1 MTSASSATVWAHA
14 PGRVN
19 LIGDHTDHAGGVAL
33 PIAIDLGTTITGTR
47 GGDTIDLRSDRAEGQ
62 LRLPV
67 PVGVPVGSDA
77 ALDID
82 ALQPSWGRYVAAVA
96 ELLGASVGFVGEV
109 HSDLPLGAGLSSSA
123 SLEVSAALA
132 LGAEVP
138 RLDLARLAQA
148 AEVRAVGVPCGL
160 LDQLSSTFGVA
171 DHALLIDFRTLA
183 IIPVPLPADCE
194 IVVVHSGQERT
205 LAGSAYAE
213 RRAAC
218 EAATDVV
225 GALPSASLDDLSRI
239 ADPIVR
245 RRALHV
251 VTECAR
257 VHAAVA
263 ALRDGDLPA
272 FGARMVESHA
282 SLRDDFEVSTPTLD
296 ALVDRLLALPGVHGA
311 RLTGAGFGGCV
322 VAVTEPGAIG
332 DAAALTGRG
341 WKVRAVGPASVQPLH
356 ASEEL

>member
-205 LAGSAYAE
+205 LAGSA
-213 RRAAC
+213 
-218 EAATDVV
+218 
-225 GALPSASLDDLSRI
+225 SLDDLSRI